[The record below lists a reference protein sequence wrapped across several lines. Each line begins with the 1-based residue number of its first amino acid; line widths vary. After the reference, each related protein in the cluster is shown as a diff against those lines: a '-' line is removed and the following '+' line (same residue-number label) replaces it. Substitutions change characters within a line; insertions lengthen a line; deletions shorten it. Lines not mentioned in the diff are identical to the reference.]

1 MLILKN
7 RTLGW
12 SLLVTAVFGIT
23 LASCSDDD
31 DPTPQKRSKEYPLTV
46 STGTGGGKV
55 TLQEL
60 TDSTF
65 TMTIRIDKSTKDTTY
80 HFVLFNGNKDTT
92 VLDTF
97 HLVKTVKSATTGAPV
112 EARWENVKEITIGET
127 TKKWNYDSV
136 LKYRAFARVAFID
149 KGVTPEKD
157 SVVAIGNIGSAQ

>member
-7 RTLGW
+7 RALGL
-12 SLLVTAVFGIT
+12 SLLATAVFGIT

-31 DPTPQKRSKEYPLTV
+31 PNPPAKRSKEYPLTV

-80 HFVLFNGNKDTT
+80 NFVLFNGTKDTT

-112 EARWENVKEITIGET
+112 EAKWENVKQITIGET

-136 LKYRAFARVAFID
+136 LKYRAFARVAFVD
-149 KGVTPEKD
+149 KGATVKD

>member
-7 RTLGW
+7 RALGL
-12 SLLVTAVFGIT
+12 SLLATAVFGIT

-31 DPTPQKRSKEYPLTV
+31 DNTPTKRSKEYPLTV

-80 HFVLFNGNKDTT
+80 NFVLFNGTKDTT

-97 HLVKTVKSATTGAPV
+97 HLVKTITSATTDAPV
-112 EARWENVKEITIGET
+112 EAKWENVKEITIGET

-136 LKYRAFARVAFID
+136 LKYRAFARVAFVD
-149 KGVTPEKD
+149 KGATVKD

>member
-7 RTLGW
+7 RALAL
-12 SLLVTAVFGIT
+12 SLLATAVFGIT

-31 DPTPQKRSKEYPLTV
+31 DPTPQRRSKEYPLTV
-46 STGTGGGKV
+46 STGTSGGKV

-80 HFVLFNGNKDTT
+80 NFVLFNGKKDTA

-97 HLVKTVKSATTGAPV
+97 YLVKTIKSATTAAPV
-112 EARWENVKEITIGET
+112 EAKWENVKQITIDGV

-136 LKYRAFARVAFID
+136 LKYRAFARVAFVH
-149 KGVTPEKD
+149 KGVTPHKD